1 MPKTDAK
8 TGRFTKGNGGGP
20 GRGKK
25 APLKP
30 AGPSIADDMERG
42 YSTAETPGEPPGV
55 TAARKLAREDYPKFL
70 ALYARFRGDGP
81 VSEVAAAATLT
92 VPEVAAAASAGPR
105 EVRVDELID
114 QLLAEWA

>member
-30 AGPSIADDMERG
+30 AGSSIADDMERA
-42 YSTAETPGEPPGV
+42 YTTAETPGESPGV
-55 TAARKLAREDYPKFL
+55 TAARKLARDDYPKFL
-70 ALYARFRGDGP
+70 AMYARFRGDGP
-81 VSEVAAAATLT
+81 PV
-92 VPEVAAAASAGPR
+92 EVAAAASPEPVAAAASGPR

-114 QLLAEWA
+114 QLIAEWEHG